1 MTLVADLAADHHSD
15 DDSQVD
21 DEVDDEVEEVG
32 NFNLYSSIKKN
43 EKILI
48 NYSRIM
54 LYILR
59 LIFYSR

>member
-32 NFNLYSSIKKN
+32 NLSFSYKKQ
-43 EKILI
+43 KK
-48 NYSRIM
+48 M
-54 LYILR
+54 KK
-59 LIFYSR
+59 F